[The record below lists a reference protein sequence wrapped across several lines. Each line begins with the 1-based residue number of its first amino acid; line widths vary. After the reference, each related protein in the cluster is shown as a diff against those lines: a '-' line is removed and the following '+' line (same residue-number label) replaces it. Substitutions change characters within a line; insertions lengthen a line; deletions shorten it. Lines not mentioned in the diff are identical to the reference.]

1 MKKGIRINFIGIRS
15 RLLWVKALKVVFN
28 LSLEEAM
35 EAITYQSYFYNLH
48 RFSDKNKAIDFY
60 NSIVKQ
66 MIELIKEDCS
76 SMIEFVWEED
86 DKPVKSQN
94 IQDIGPN
101 VVKVGSVYILTK
113 EEYNH
118 LHKCRS
124 LLMNMLGAYKQ
135 FLQDYESNN

>member
-1 MKKGIRINFIGIRS
+1 MKKGIRINFIRIRN
-15 RLLWVKALKVVFN
+15 RLLWVKVLKATLK

-35 EAITYQSYFYNLH
+35 EAITYQSYFYNLR

-66 MIELIKEDCS
+66 ITELIKEDCS
-76 SMIEFVWEED
+76 SMVEFVWEEN
-86 DKPVKSQN
+86 DKPIKSQN

-101 VVKVGSVYILTK
+101 VVKVGSVYILTE

-118 LHKCRS
+118 LCKCRS
-124 LLMNMLGAYKQ
+124 LLMDMLGMYKQ
-135 FLQDYESNN
+135 FLQAYESFK